1 MANPERVPLETI
13 RKRSERAVE
22 YYRNCVVPA
31 YTGKGS
37 PGKQGYDSMENINGI
52 YTSHNGNSEQER
64 GSKGGVTFNDSS
76 GTSNSTVKHNDSFTR
91 GGHRAT
97 FHGVHSS
104 KWKSGKSR
112 SKEKSKSPESD
123 SDSKRNS
130 RGLSRS
136 NSNLEM
142 DSIDFDDAADFH
154 NSSMRRDYGSTSS
167 LDVLSNSGDTSF
179 FAMIKDYGPRNIDQR
194 SPAPAQMHEFL
205 RGRID
210 SNKDRVGARSE
221 RFTNGSPVV
230 DKGGGDELDGSPRSK
245 SMKVKSG
252 KERKTRSKSIT
263 NDSRSGNI
271 LNKIRGKQEGEISTK
286 MTDSIN
292 SDINVEERLRK
303 KAFVHYDCQ
312 SLGFDAQT
320 VINKKSEA
328 NVSKN
333 TSTGASAASGQ
344 VRSSMAREK
353 DTPDISADTDDGD
366 GKSNTLLLSCPF
378 FRNELGGEEERT
390 ISSGRTATNKSSNRN
405 NNNTLPGTSA
415 ITLTRSPACCG
426 LSILDSLPTP
436 TGLIL
441 SHVVLHRGHVIEY
454 VDHGASYYRHFFY
467 GYDHQ
472 NYFGIDD
479 ALGPVAISI
488 RKEKVDDRENNLGRA
503 DYGFNQFRVIV
514 RTSELT
520 TLRGVILEEAIPAAA
535 SRLGGSRTTTVK
547 DVIEYVCPDL
557 QTSCLKLA
565 SSNQK
570 TLDQLLKVDQQGVNQ
585 TYKVGIMYCKANQ
598 SSEEDMYNNEHSGPA
613 FEEFLSCIGQKVRLK
628 GFEKYRAQLDNKT
641 DSTGQQSVYTT
652 FNNCEIMF
660 HVSTML
666 PYTPNNTQQLL
677 RKRHIGNDIVTIV
690 FQEPGALPFTP
701 KTVRSQFQHV
711 FIIVKV
717 HNPCTDNVHYSI
729 AVTRSKDV
737 PPFGPHIPENAMF
750 PRSDQFAEFLLAKII
765 NAENAAHR
773 CEKFI
778 AMATRTRTEYLKD
791 LAQNHVTTTTLDSGS
806 KLSKFSLGSGRKKDK
821 AKQKVVPDMY
831 ASGAIVWNVRVE
843 DFGSG
848 SQVDAALAISS
859 EVLVIQEESSKSV
872 IFTVHCGA
880 IIGWTATANSIKI
893 FFNQEESILIRP
905 LSGEMEETDEICQRL
920 RAVTPGC
927 PSEEKTLRRNGM
939 GQLGFHI
946 NGDAIVTDVE
956 KNSFAHEVGLL
967 KGSRLVEICKVAS
980 INLSH
985 EDMVDLLRTSQ
996 TVKVTLIPPLEDGTP
1011 RGEVQSPG
1019 KSLLPGYRP
1028 LATSSLQR
1036 GAGLHHAYTDTALSS
1051 KGSSMYDEGYT
1062 SRPTDSLRSDDG
1074 KHERSGSRDSRD
1086 SGDYQYLS
1094 GAPRPWSSTRATYNQ
1109 IRRQDPANS
1118 SGDSGSY
1125 GSAVHQSE
1133 SVPSGMSTT
1142 QSSNFS
1148 SRKYSAPGG
1157 DYSAVQHG
1165 NISLELM
1172 KQTQNSKYLLS
1183 QGQDVVG
1190 VKSTSS
1196 SVNLSDTSFS
1206 SGSSHN
1212 SGALPGQRGYHSNS
1226 SRDDLTNVGKKRA
1239 DPTSANNKGRPGGH
1253 RRTHLSEISPLS
1265 SENGSPRSSQK
1276 NLSGMSSE
1284 ESLNSRLRP
1293 GVHGKHSKSQSNE
1306 FQEDL
1311 KRLIDMDI
1319 KNSDLRGILQANSTT
1334 ERPGFYLKRTMSDE
1348 SIHSQKGATVSPSRD
1363 AVMADLIFSTA
1374 PPVPALPKEV
1384 LGDARLSPRAMLDSA
1399 MAAKARQVLS
1409 RNAAASQPK
1418 TTPQQQN
1425 PVPLPESAASLD
1437 WSNLVNVATKAIES
1451 TDNTKAPGPSVRDP
1465 KDRALPPEPSKTGVS
1480 RTTTG
1485 SSYTK
1490 PPTSQSQGSVW
1501 RSTVSNPQQRIQELE
1516 AKVEQLEIDLDKERK
1531 ENADLEAEVQSLRR
1545 DNIRLQEE
1553 SQTAA
1558 AQLRK
1563 FTEWFFQ
1570 TIDRQ

>member
-366 GKSNTLLLSCPF
+366 GKSNALLLSCPF

-848 SQVDAALAISS
+848 SQVEAALAISS

-1363 AVMADLIFSTA
+1363 ATMADLIFSTA

>member
-1 MANPERVPLETI
+1 MANSERVPLETI
-13 RKRSERAVE
+13 RKRSEKAVE

-31 YTGKGS
+31 YQGRSS
-37 PGKQGYDSMENINGI
+37 PVKQGFDSMENINGI
-52 YTSHNGNSEQER
+52 YTSHNGNTEQER
-64 GSKGGVTFNDSS
+64 EAKGGVTFKDSS
-76 GTSNSTVKHNDSFTR
+76 GPSNSTVKHNDSFTR
-91 GGHRAT
+91 GGQRAT
-97 FHGVHSS
+97 FHGVRSS

-167 LDVLSNSGDTSF
+167 LDVLSTSGDTSF
-179 FAMIKDYGPRNIDQR
+179 FAMIKDYGPRNLDQR

-210 SNKDRVGARSE
+210 SNRDRVGARGE
-221 RFTNGSPVV
+221 RFPNGSPV
-230 DKGGGDELDGSPRSK
+230 DRGGGDEVEGSPRSK

-271 LNKIRGKQEGEISTK
+271 LNKIRGKQEVEIGAK

-292 SDINVEERLRK
+292 SDIKAEERLRK

-312 SLGFDAQT
+312 SLGFDTQT
-320 VINKKSEA
+320 VINKKSDL

-344 VRSSMAREK
+344 VRSSMAGEK
-353 DTPDISADTDDGD
+353 DTPDISTDTDDGD
-366 GKSNTLLLSCPF
+366 GKSNALLLSCPF

-390 ISSGRTATNKSSNRN
+390 ISSGRTMTSKSSNKN

-415 ITLTRSPACCG
+415 ITSTRSPACCG

-441 SHVVLHRGHVIEY
+441 NHVVLHRGHVIEY

-479 ALGPVAISI
+479 AMGPVAISI

-520 TLRGVILEEAIPAAA
+520 TLRGAIMEEAIPASA

-585 TYKVGIMYCKANQ
+585 TYKVGIMYCKAGQ
-598 SSEEDMYNNEHSGPA
+598 ASEEDMYNNEHSGPA

-641 DSTGQQSVYTT
+641 DSTGQQSVYTS

-711 FIIVKV
+711 FIIIRA

-821 AKQKVVPDMY
+821 VKQKVVPDVY
-831 ASGAIVWNVRVE
+831 ASGAIIWNVQVE
-843 DFGSG
+843 DFGSS
-848 SQVDAALAISS
+848 SQVNAILGISS

-880 IIGWTATANSIKI
+880 IIGWTAQANSIKI

-905 LSGEMEETDEICQRL
+905 VSGEMEETDEICSRL
-920 RAVTPGC
+920 KAVTPGC
-927 PSEEKTLRRNGM
+927 PTEEKTLKRNGL

-946 NGDAIVTDVE
+946 NADAIVTDVE
-956 KNSFAHEVGLL
+956 KNSFAYEVGLL
-967 KGSRLVEICKVAS
+967 KGSRLVEICKVAAV
-980 INLSH
+980 NLSH
-985 EDMVDLLRTSQ
+985 EEMVDLLRTSQ
-996 TVKVTLIPPLEDGTP
+996 TVKVILISPLEDGTP
-1011 RGEVQSPG
+1011 RGEGQSPG

-1051 KGSSMYDEGYT
+1051 KSPSMYDEGYT
-1062 SRPTDSLRSDDG
+1062 SRLTDSLRSDDG

-1094 GAPRPWSSTRATYNQ
+1094 GAPRPWSSTRTTYNQ
-1109 IRRQDPANS
+1109 IRRQDPTNS

-1125 GSAVHQSE
+1125 GSSLHGSE
-1133 SVPSGMSTT
+1133 SVPLGMSNV
-1142 QSSNFS
+1142 QSSSF

-1157 DYSAVQHG
+1157 DYSSVQHG

-1183 QGQDVVG
+1183 QGQDVG
-1190 VKSTSS
+1190 IKSTSS

-1206 SGSSHN
+1206 SGSSQN

-1226 SRDDLTNVGKKRA
+1226 SRDDLSSVDKKRA
-1239 DPTSANNKGRPGGH
+1239 DPGSANSKGRPVGH
-1253 RRTHLSEISPLS
+1253 RRTHLSEVSPLS

-1276 NLSGMSSE
+1276 NLSSMSSE
-1284 ESLNSRLRP
+1284 ESLNTRLRP
-1293 GVHGKHSKSQSNE
+1293 GVHGKHSKTQSNE
-1306 FQEDL
+1306 LQEDL

-1319 KNSDLRGILQANSTT
+1319 KNSDLRGILQANST
-1334 ERPGFYLKRTMSDE
+1334 ERPGFFLKRTMSDE
-1348 SIHSQKGATVSPSRD
+1348 SIHSQKGATTSPSRD
-1363 AVMADLIFSTA
+1363 AMVADLIFSTA

-1384 LGDARLSPRAMLDSA
+1384 MGDARLSPRAMLDSA

-1418 TTPQQQN
+1418 SQQN

-1451 TDNTKAPGPSVRDP
+1451 TDNPKSQSPSVRDP
-1465 KDRALPPEPSKTGVS
+1465 KDRALPPEPSKAGVS
-1480 RTTTG
+1480 KATN
-1485 SSYTK
+1485 SYSK
-1490 PPTSQSQGSVW
+1490 PPASQPQGGSVW

-1516 AKVEQLEIDLDKERK
+1516 AKVEQLELDLDNERK